1 MISAELKAKLLR
13 VLKYVKRADLP
24 MRAAS
29 VSYYAMI
36 SSIPLL
42 AVVLTLSAQLLPN
55 LHHANAVGLGQITTA
70 DMNTAL
76 AKLLP
81 AEANEIV
88 TSEISRIQSQPP
100 VGLLS
105 IGLLLSLWTASGAY
119 MALIRAMNYIYDVVD
134 TRAWWKVR
142 LTAMLMPIAFAAI
155 MIMALLGIIAAPAV
169 VAFFHLGALAGLLMI
184 AVQWILLYAVL
195 LACFEIAYRLGPRR
209 KTLGRWLSTGSIV
222 GATIFV
228 VASVGFQLYVQQ
240 FGSYDRVYGSLGG
253 FIVFLVWMWMSSASL
268 LLGCALNRA
277 LDEEAETRTGRST
290 RDLAR
295 QP

>member
-1 MISAELKAKLLR
+1 MIRAELKAKVLR
-13 VLKYVKRADLP
+13 VLEYVNKADVP
-24 MRAAS
+24 TRAAS
-29 VSYYAMI
+29 VSYYAML

-55 LHHANAVGLGQITTA
+55 VHQANAVGLGEITTSE
-70 DMNTAL
+70 MNTAL

-81 AEANEIV
+81 AEANAII
-88 TSEISRIQSQPP
+88 TSEISRIQSKPP

-119 MALIRAMNYIYDVVD
+119 MALIAAMNHIHGVDD

-142 LTAMLMPIAFAAI
+142 LTALLMPIGFAAI
-155 MIMALLGIIAAPAV
+155 MILALLGIIAAPAV
-169 VAFFHLGALAGLLMI
+169 IAFFHLGALAGSLII
-184 AVQWILLYAVL
+184 AVQWILLYAML
-195 LACFEIAYRLGPRR
+195 LASFEIAYRLGPRH
-209 KTLGRWLSTGSIV
+209 KAVGRWLSTGSIV

-228 VASVGFQLYVQQ
+228 LSSVLFQLYVQQ

-253 FIVFLVWMWMSSASL
+253 FIVFLVWMWMSSACL
-268 LLGCALNRA
+268 LLGCAVNRA
-277 LDEEAETRTGRST
+277 LDEEAEKPAGRST
-290 RDLAR
+290 RDFAR